1 MWEEQKGE
9 IEVGRRKDR
18 DQKRR
23 EEMEW
28 EKIGQKRMKEE
39 EKKGEK
45 GVHCPF

>member
-23 EEMEW
+23 EERE
-28 EKIGQKRMKEE
+28 IGQKRMKEE